1 MISDYGKILTGLID
15 NISGFRNLR
24 PSASRNAHLMGLI
37 AETVEVIH
45 LLRTDVL
52 EYVKNHIVLETGWH
66 IDYVQKSDEILQL
79 ELPTEDEKQQNAVIF
94 EAELM
99 RIEHLDKSETG
110 NLAEMA
116 KIIAGSVS
124 LPYLQLCK
132 IFNDTLGVLSALLLE
147 IADEQSRHRKEE
159 EYVNLYEEEKK
170 RYYYSN
176 SGRKARKSYDEWREK
191 ECYGSPDIEE
201 LRDYILLKLLSM
213 FDKGV
218 FASKA
223 ARRQRVTKYPGEI
236 DFESI
241 EDPEKRKKAYK
252 NYDVFRKIVDY
263 RDGFLIVDAYHAG
276 HHFYTSKDEPNAKT
290 LRNYFLKYIIKIELA
305 QEEIR
310 RLQAE
315 QAEAAK
321 RLAAGEKELNYFAPT
336 KNLKMLFREEWFGM
350 LTTDEGKYSSKWTD
364 PFVDALMSSEW
375 RELIAQ
381 EWDSKERR
389 LMLKCMVIGVLKD
402 AGVLRGSYNSIARLL
417 DMDDE
422 NPATLAKYMGLGKKQ
437 PFAEWITQYVNS

>member
-1 MISDYGKILTGLID
+1 MAYVIGK
-15 NISGFRNLR
+15 
-24 PSASRNAHLMGLI
+24 
-37 AETVEVIH
+37 
-45 LLRTDVL
+45 
-52 EYVKNHIVLETGWH
+52 
-66 IDYVQKSDEILQL
+66 LQ
-79 ELPTEDEKQQNAVIF
+79 EPTLKK
-94 EAELM
+94 L
-99 RIEHLDKSETG
+99 
-110 NLAEMA
+110 
-116 KIIAGSVS
+116 
-124 LPYLQLCK
+124 
-132 IFNDTLGVLSALLLE
+132 
-147 IADEQSRHRKEE
+147 E
-159 EYVNLYEEEKK
+159 EYNTKQTNLIKNYVEMEKNDLLI
-170 RYYYSN
+170 YYSTIKN
-176 SGRKARKSYDEWREK
+176 FIKIER

-336 KNLKMLFREEWFGM
+336 KNLKMLFRE
-350 LTTDEGKYSSKWTD
+350 
-364 PFVDALMSSEW
+364 
-375 RELIAQ
+375 
-381 EWDSKERR
+381 
-389 LMLKCMVIGVLKD
+389 
-402 AGVLRGSYNSIARLL
+402 
-417 DMDDE
+417 
-422 NPATLAKYMGLGKKQ
+422 
-437 PFAEWITQYVNS
+437 